1 MRPKRETMPANV
13 NLSILVALGLFLTGC
28 DSISDAWQRDGEGN
42 CGGDDDN
49 NDDSDD
55 GAH

>member
-1 MRPKRETMPANV
+1 MPANV